1 MTVHPNTDFAD
12 RQAGHQPDHETY
24 SGHAAPHHQASL
36 VTYFAVF
43 GGLMLLTV
51 LTVAVSRID
60 LGTMNTAVAMAIAVV
75 KTSLVILWFMHVIHS
90 PRMTWLVVMSA
101 FIWLAVLFVLLFAD
115 YLTRDWKLEKTPA
128 QANRTP
134 ITAGSRP

>member
-1 MTVHPNTDFAD
+1 MTAHPNAD
-12 RQAGHQPDHETY
+12 PAGHQHDHETY
-24 SGHAAPHHQASL
+24 SGHAAPHHRASL

-43 GGLMLLTV
+43 FGLMLLTV
-51 LTVAVSRID
+51 LTVAVSRVN
-60 LGTMNTAVAMAIAVV
+60 LGTMNTAVAMAIAVI

-115 YLTRDWKLEKTPA
+115 YLTRDWKLDQSGQRQRPA
-128 QANRTP
+128 VAR
-134 ITAGSRP
+134 RH